1 MSKFVYK
8 NRFPRNMLFL
18 RIERFR
24 NFLVLG
30 KNLDFEKKIQSLIR
44 PVQQTRWSTQHRA
57 RRVMFSQR
65 VPRCSLSSAS
75 KSSLEDIS
83 RRVGVQRVR
92 RTGRVYYI
100 GTKLNQFKDAGSRT
114 LTVGATWRVN
124 MYNAKLHL
132 IGSGCSVMGIT
143 IGFCTRGS

>member
-24 NFLVLG
+24 NFVFFG
-30 KNLDFEKKIQSLIR
+30 KNLDFQKKIPSLRR

-57 RRVMFSQR
+57 RRVMFSRR

-75 KSSLEDIS
+75 TSSLKTSS
-83 RRVGVQRVR
+83 RRVGVQRVS

-100 GTKLNQFKDAGSRT
+100 GIELNHFKDAASRT

-124 MYNAKLHL
+124 IYNAELRL
-132 IGSGCSVMGIT
+132 MSVGVV
-143 IGFCTRGS
+143 